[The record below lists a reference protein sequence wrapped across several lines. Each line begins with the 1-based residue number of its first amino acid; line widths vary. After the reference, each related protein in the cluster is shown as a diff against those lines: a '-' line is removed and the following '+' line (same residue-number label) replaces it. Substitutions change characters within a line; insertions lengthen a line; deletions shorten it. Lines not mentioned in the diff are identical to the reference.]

1 MPNGKPEPPARD
13 RFKNTLRGLA
23 PDATT
28 GNKGPIQ
35 GGSVPSRNL
44 AGMGGGKKGRGVIV
58 RENDTS
64 DRLAFHFNPSEYND
78 AQSSKW
84 GTDSVANRSR
94 PKYTYKEGGERT
106 LTFQLLLDEV
116 GMGQPYN
123 RVAKAIE
130 WLYKRMAPAE
140 VRMPGRSRSKKKKFK
155 ADVLLLIRG
164 ERDVFRCHLK
174 DIKVR
179 EDLFAPNSTN
189 PVRAWVDLTLVQNL
203 DDDELDDATGV

>member
-1 MPNGKPEPPARD
+1 MPNGLPEPPARQ
-13 RFKNTLRGLA
+13 RFKSTLRGLA
-23 PDATT
+23 PDSTT
-28 GNKGPIQ
+28 GSKGPIP

-44 AGMGGGKKGRGVIV
+44 AGMGGGKKGRGILA
-58 RENDTS
+58 REAQPT

-78 AQSSKW
+78 GQGANW
-84 GTDSVANRSR
+84 GSESIANRSR
-94 PKYTYKEGGERT
+94 PKYTYKEGGART

-123 RVAKAIE
+123 RVAKALE
-130 WLYKRMAPAE
+130 WLYKRMSPAE
-140 VRMPGRSRSKKKKFK
+140 VSPGGRSRSKKKKFK
-155 ADVLLLIRG
+155 ADILLLIRG

-179 EDLFAPNSTN
+179 EDMFAPNSTN

-203 DDDELDDATGV
+203 EDDELDDATGV